1 MIRTCVLACILVALP
16 GCAAIGIG
24 VDALVGGVGI
34 YQRYADRQVQL
45 DQTHA
50 IRELRD
56 EISGTR
62 EEIRRLREAL
72 TE

>member
-1 MIRTCVLACILVALP
+1 VAVTHT
-16 GCAAIGIG
+16 GCAAVGIG

-34 YQRYADRQVQL
+34 YQRAQDRAVQRE
-45 DQTHA
+45 QTEA
-50 IRELRD
+50 INALRE

-62 EEIRRLREAL
+62 EEIILLRRAL

>member
-1 MIRTCVLACILVALP
+1 MIRALTLAVAVACLP
-16 GCAAIGIG
+16 GCAAVGIG

-45 DQTHA
+45 DQTTA